1 MGKCAVLRPGKSS
14 ARRSEDG
21 SASSPASRERVQRI
35 RYRAR
40 PQADADRRWLLAS
53 GHDENQEA
61 AIYDKERTRDVER
74 TASLLAEAEVS
85 FERHGRA
92 NE

>member
-1 MGKCAVLRPGKSS
+1 MGKCAVLRPGKSL

-40 PQADADRRWLLAS
+40 LQADADRRWLLAS
-53 GHDENQEA
+53 CHDENQEA
-61 AIYDKERTRDVER
+61 AIYDKERDGRVSR
-74 TASLLAEAEVS
+74 IASLLAEAEVS
-85 FERHGRA
+85 FGRHGRA